1 MKTQVYLYS
10 LCGTLLYPCSLKL
23 DFETETCSLKLKILP
38 KVKILSL
45 LPQILLLFSFPWVRV
60 LSGKRVW
67 AGIHHTVQIA
77 SSFQWLSYACIQRP
91 GIMGWYHPTCL
102 AIASSI
108 WIDFANRIQ
117 KQWCCAFLSLEL
129 RGFAHFKSINLLAL
143 YDSYL
148 RHSV

>member
-1 MKTQVYLYS
+1 MWYVALSMFFETWLWNWN
-10 LCGTLLYPCSLKL
+10 LF
-23 DFETETCSLKLKILP
+23 FETENPAQSKNIITLTSDF
-38 KVKILSL
+38 L
-45 LPQILLLFSFPWVRV
+45 LLLLLFSFPWVRV

-67 AGIHHTVQIA
+67 TGIHHTVQIA

-91 GIMGWYHPTCL
+91 GIMGWYHLTCL

-117 KQWCCAFLSLEL
+117 KQWCCAFLSLGL